1 MVPLKPL
8 IGGLAMAAL
17 TALASVVAPS
27 GAAATSVNY
36 LTNGS
41 FEESSGAPDYNHF
54 IFVIRTRTASGRNFP
69 ST

>member
-1 MVPLKPL
+1 
-8 IGGLAMAAL
+8 MAAL

-41 FEESSGAPDYNHF
+41 FEESSGAP
-54 IFVIRTRTASGRNFP
+54 ITIIS
-69 ST
+69 